1 MKKIED
7 IEKLTD
13 EQLSQIAEDS
23 SVKVPEGLAESLEA
37 LVGAAALTEEEPRSK
52 QAFIP
57 WAVAAAVAAV
67 LAMGIFLNIPRRPK
81 DTFSDPY
88 LAYAEVQK
96 SFDRISQKAASAA
109 GKSVP
114 AFEKTEELLN
124 YISK

>member
-1 MKKIED
+1 MKTIED

-13 EQLSQIAEDS
+13 EQLSQIAEDR
-23 SVKVPEGLAESLEA
+23 SVEVPESLAERLEA
-37 LVGAAALTEEEPRSK
+37 LVGAAAAIEDEPRRK
-52 QAFIP
+52 PAFIP

-67 LAMGIFLNIPRRPK
+67 LATGIFLNVPRRPK
-81 DTFSDPY
+81 DTFSDPL